1 VVLGVGSSH
10 HSSPQA
16 GTHVVAMAVRVLSAV
31 VEMSPKHL
39 DAVTRYEDD
48 VLAIAMVLPTTWGGE
63 ASAMCVM
70 A

>member
-1 VVLGVGSSH
+1 
-10 HSSPQA
+10 
-16 GTHVVAMAVRVLSAV
+16 MAVRVLSAV